1 MRRHSKAGD
10 GPRRRK
16 TAPKR
21 SHAPKPARRR
31 RSAAPGPAA
40 KIARLRRELN
50 EASELQK
57 ATSEVLRVIASSTGD
72 LERVFETILAN
83 AVRICDAANGAINRW
98 DGEILQLVAT
108 HNMPPAFAEA
118 RKLVPYRPDENSA
131 SGRLL
136 MHKALVHIPDLAADR
151 AYAARSPTTVAAV
164 ELAGVRTTLAVPM
177 FKDNELV
184 GSFTVGRREVR
195 PFTDKQIEIVQNFAA
210 QAVIAVEN
218 ARLLNELRQRTDE
231 LGRSVADLQR
241 ERDNKLMNLEAMAAS
256 IGHEVRQ
263 PLAGISS
270 NGGAALRFLGHTPPN
285 IEEARLALQRMVKDS
300 HRASQVFD
308 NIRTLFGKADQ
319 GHEPIDVN
327 ELALGV
333 LQALREELKD
343 HRITTQ
349 AELTSQLPFVMGHRG
364 QLQEVFINLVHNA
377 IEAMDA
383 VDGDDRILRV
393 RAERHGGNAI
403 IVAVEDS
410 GPGIDPQQLKTI
422 FDAFITTKPNGL
434 GLGLAICRLI
444 IERHKGQPFGRA
456 GRAARLGVSHRPACR
471 NAGCRM
477 NAEAQP
483 IVLVIDDDAPLREA
497 LSSLFR
503 SVGLQVKTFGSAPG
517 ISAKRRAGRP
527 ELPGARRPIAG
538 PERARFPGRTRQG
551 QYPYSDR
558 VHDRPRRYSDDR
570 AGDESGRGG
579 VPAQAVSR
587 SGHAGCR
594 ANRPGAGP
602 QPAQKRG
609 RHLQAEGKL
618 STRSPRA
625 SRRSWATSPPA

>member
-1 MRRHSKAGD
+1 
-10 GPRRRK
+10 
-16 TAPKR
+16 
-21 SHAPKPARRR
+21 
-31 RSAAPGPAA
+31 
-40 KIARLRRELN
+40 
-50 EASELQK
+50 
-57 ATSEVLRVIASSTGD
+57 
-72 LERVFETILAN
+72 
-83 AVRICDAANGAINRW
+83 
-98 DGEILQLVAT
+98 
-108 HNMPPAFAEA
+108 
-118 RKLVPYRPDENSA
+118 
-131 SGRLL
+131 
-136 MHKALVHIPDLAADR
+136 MHKAIVHIPDLAADQ

-177 FKDNELV
+177 LKDNELV

-333 LQALREELKD
+333 LQALREDLKD
-343 HRITTQ
+343 HRVTTQ

-444 IERHKGQPFGRA
+444 IERHKGQLSVA
-456 GRAARLGVSHRPACR
+456 PAEPR
-471 NAGCRM
+471 GSAFR
-477 NAEAQP
+477 
-483 IVLVIDDDAPLREA
+483 IVLPA
-497 LSSLFR
+497 
-503 SVGLQVKTFGSAPG
+503 GMPG
-517 ISAKRRAGRP
+517 VA
-527 ELPGARRPIAG
+527 
-538 PERARFPGRTRQG
+538 
-551 QYPYSDR
+551 
-558 VHDRPRRYSDDR
+558 
-570 AGDESGRGG
+570 
-579 VPAQAVSR
+579 
-587 SGHAGCR
+587 
-594 ANRPGAGP
+594 
-602 QPAQKRG
+602 
-609 RHLQAEGKL
+609 
-618 STRSPRA
+618 
-625 SRRSWATSPPA
+625 

>member
-1 MRRHSKAGD
+1 MRRHSKAGSD
-10 GPRRRK
+10 PRRRK

-31 RSAAPGPAA
+31 SAAPSPAA
-40 KIARLRRELN
+40 KVARLRRELN

-72 LERVFETILAN
+72 LEGVFATILAN
-83 AVRICDAANGAINRW
+83 AVRVCDAYSGAINRW
-98 DGEILQLVAT
+98 DGETLQLIAT

-118 RKLVPYRPDENSA
+118 RRLAPYRPDENSA

-136 MHKALVHIPDLAADR
+136 MSKSIVHIPDLAADR

-164 ELAGVRTTLAVPM
+164 EQGGIRTTLAIPM
-177 FKDNELV
+177 LKEDELV

-210 QAVIAVEN
+210 KAVIAIEN

-263 PLAGISS
+263 PLAGIAS

-285 IEEARLALQRMVKDS
+285 LDEARLALQRMVKDS

-383 VDGDDRILRV
+383 IDDDQRILRV
-393 RAERHGGNAI
+393 RAERHGGNTI
-403 IVAVEDS
+403 TVAVEDS
-410 GPGIDPQQLKTI
+410 GPGIDPKQLKTI
-422 FDAFITTKPNGL
+422 FDAFITTKPHGL

-444 IERHKGQPFGRA
+444 IERHKGQLSVG
-456 GRAARLGVSHRPACR
+456 PAEPR
-471 NAGCRM
+471 GSAFR
-477 NAEAQP
+477 
-483 IVLVIDDDAPLREA
+483 IVLP
-497 LSSLFR
+497 
-503 SVGLQVKTFGSAPG
+503 
-517 ISAKRRAGRP
+517 AGM
-527 ELPGARRPIAG
+527 
-538 PERARFPGRTRQG
+538 
-551 QYPYSDR
+551 
-558 VHDRPRRYSDDR
+558 
-570 AGDESGRGG
+570 SG
-579 VPAQAVSR
+579 VA
-587 SGHAGCR
+587 
-594 ANRPGAGP
+594 
-602 QPAQKRG
+602 
-609 RHLQAEGKL
+609 
-618 STRSPRA
+618 
-625 SRRSWATSPPA
+625 

>member
-1 MRRHSKAGD
+1 MRRHSKAGSD
-10 GPRRRK
+10 PRRRK
-16 TAPKR
+16 TAPKG

-31 RSAAPGPAA
+31 SAAPSPAA

-72 LERVFETILAN
+72 LEGVFATILAN
-83 AVRICDAANGAINRW
+83 AVRVCDAYSGAINRW
-98 DGEILQLVAT
+98 DGETLQLIAT

-118 RKLVPYRPDENSA
+118 RRLAPYRPDENSA

-136 MHKALVHIPDLAADR
+136 MSKSIVHIPDLAVDR

-164 ELAGVRTTLAVPM
+164 EQGGIRTTLAIPM
-177 FKDNELV
+177 LKEDELV

-210 QAVIAVEN
+210 KAVIAIEN

-308 NIRTLFGKADQ
+308 NIRILFGKADQ

-383 VDGDDRILRV
+383 IDDDQRILRV

-410 GPGIDPQQLKTI
+410 GPGIDPKQLKTI

-444 IERHKGQPFGRA
+444 IERHKGQLSVA
-456 GRAARLGVSHRPACR
+456 PAEPR
-471 NAGCRM
+471 GSAFR
-477 NAEAQP
+477 
-483 IVLVIDDDAPLREA
+483 IVLPA
-497 LSSLFR
+497 
-503 SVGLQVKTFGSAPG
+503 GMPG
-517 ISAKRRAGRP
+517 VA
-527 ELPGARRPIAG
+527 
-538 PERARFPGRTRQG
+538 
-551 QYPYSDR
+551 
-558 VHDRPRRYSDDR
+558 
-570 AGDESGRGG
+570 
-579 VPAQAVSR
+579 
-587 SGHAGCR
+587 
-594 ANRPGAGP
+594 
-602 QPAQKRG
+602 
-609 RHLQAEGKL
+609 
-618 STRSPRA
+618 
-625 SRRSWATSPPA
+625 

>member
-10 GPRRRK
+10 DPRRRK

-21 SHAPKPARRR
+21 SRAPKPARRR
-31 RSAAPGPAA
+31 HSAAPNPTA

-57 ATSEVLRVIASSTGD
+57 ATSEVLRVIASSAGD
-72 LERVFETILAN
+72 LEGVFATILAN
-83 AVRICDAANGAINRW
+83 AVRVCDAYTGAINRW
-98 DGEILQLVAT
+98 DGETLQLVAM
-108 HNMPPAFAEA
+108 HNMPADFAEL
-118 RKLVPYRPDENSA
+118 RKLTPYRADDNSP

-136 MHKALVHIPDLAADR
+136 LHKSIVHIPDLATDQ

-164 ELAGVRTTLAVPM
+164 EQAGVRTTLAIPM
-177 FKDNELV
+177 LKDNELV

-195 PFTDKQIEIVQNFAA
+195 PFTEKQVEIVQNFAA
-210 QAVIAVEN
+210 KAVIAIEN
-218 ARLLNELRQRTDE
+218 ARLLNELRQRTEE

-263 PLAGISS
+263 PLAGIAS
-270 NGGAALRFLGHTPPN
+270 NGGAALRFLGHNPPN
-285 IEEARLALQRMVKDS
+285 LEEARLALHRMVKDS

-327 ELALGV
+327 ELARGV

-343 HRITTQ
+343 HRIATQ
-349 AELTSQLPFVMGHRG
+349 AELKSELPFVMGHRG

-383 VDGDDRILRV
+383 VDDDHRILHV

-403 IVAVEDS
+403 TVAVQDS
-410 GPGIDPQQLKTI
+410 GPGIDPKQLKTI

-444 IERHKGQPFGRA
+444 VERHKGQLSVAPGEPRGSVFR
-456 GRAARLGVSHRPACR
+456 
-471 NAGCRM
+471 
-477 NAEAQP
+477 
-483 IVLVIDDDAPLREA
+483 IVLP
-497 LSSLFR
+497 
-503 SVGLQVKTFGSAPG
+503 
-517 ISAKRRAGRP
+517 AGM
-527 ELPGARRPIAG
+527 PGA
-538 PERARFPGRTRQG
+538 T
-551 QYPYSDR
+551 
-558 VHDRPRRYSDDR
+558 
-570 AGDESGRGG
+570 
-579 VPAQAVSR
+579 
-587 SGHAGCR
+587 
-594 ANRPGAGP
+594 
-602 QPAQKRG
+602 
-609 RHLQAEGKL
+609 
-618 STRSPRA
+618 
-625 SRRSWATSPPA
+625 

>member
-1 MRRHSKAGD
+1 MRRHSKAGE

-16 TAPKR
+16 AAPKR
-21 SHAPKPARRR
+21 SRAPKPARRR
-31 RSAAPGPAA
+31 RSAAPNSAA
-40 KIARLRRELN
+40 MIARLRRELD

-72 LERVFETILAN
+72 LGRVFETILAN

-118 RKLVPYRPDENSA
+118 RKLGPYRPDENSA

-136 MHKALVHIPDLAADR
+136 MHKAIVHIPDLAADQ

-195 PFTDKQIEIVQNFAA
+195 PFADKQIEIVQNFAA

-285 IEEARLALQRMVKDS
+285 IEEARLALHRMVKDS

-308 NIRTLFGKADQ
+308 NIRTLFGKANQ
-319 GHEPIDVN
+319 AHAPIDVN
-327 ELALGV
+327 ELAVAVLDALG
-333 LQALREELKD
+333 EELKV
-343 HRITTQ
+343 HNITTR
-349 AELTSQLPFVMGHRG
+349 AELKAELPLVMGHSG
-364 QLQEVFINLVHNA
+364 QLQQVFINLVRNA

-383 VDGDDRILRV
+383 FKDGRRLLQLRSARDGD
-393 RAERHGGNAI
+393 GT
-403 IVAVEDS
+403 IVVEVEDC
-410 GPGIDPQQLKTI
+410 GPGIDPGRLANV
-422 FDAFITTKPNGL
+422 FDAFITTKPHGM
-434 GLGLAICRLI
+434 GLGLAICRMI
-444 IERHKGQPFGRA
+444 VERHHGKLAVAP
-456 GRAARLGVSHRPACR
+456 
-471 NAGCRM
+471 
-477 NAEAQP
+477 AQP
-483 IVLVIDDDAPLREA
+483 SGSI
-497 LSSLFR
+497 F
-503 SVGLQVKTFGSAPG
+503 SVV
-517 ISAKRRAGRP
+517 
-527 ELPGARRPIAG
+527 LPGA
-538 PERARFPGRTRQG
+538 
-551 QYPYSDR
+551 
-558 VHDRPRRYSDDR
+558 
-570 AGDESGRGG
+570 
-579 VPAQAVSR
+579 
-587 SGHAGCR
+587 
-594 ANRPGAGP
+594 PGA
-602 QPAQKRG
+602 
-609 RHLQAEGKL
+609 
-618 STRSPRA
+618 A
-625 SRRSWATSPPA
+625 S

>member
-1 MRRHSKAGD
+1 MRRHSKAGSD
-10 GPRRRK
+10 PRRRK

-31 RSAAPGPAA
+31 SAAPSPAA
-40 KIARLRRELN
+40 KVARLRRELN

-72 LERVFETILAN
+72 LEGVFATILAN
-83 AVRICDAANGAINRW
+83 AVRVCDAYSGAINRW
-98 DGEILQLVAT
+98 DGETLQLIAT

-118 RKLVPYRPDENSA
+118 RRLAPCRPDENSA

-136 MHKALVHIPDLAADR
+136 MSKSIVHIPDLAADR

-164 ELAGVRTTLAVPM
+164 EQGGIRTTLAIPM
-177 FKDNELV
+177 LKEDELV

-210 QAVIAVEN
+210 KAVIAIEN

-263 PLAGISS
+263 PLAGIAS

-285 IEEARLALQRMVKDS
+285 LDEARLALQRMVKDS

-383 VDGDDRILRV
+383 IDDDQRILRV
-393 RAERHGGNAI
+393 RAERHGGNTI
-403 IVAVEDS
+403 TVAVEDS
-410 GPGIDPQQLKTI
+410 GPGIDPKQLKTI
-422 FDAFITTKPNGL
+422 FDAFITTKPHGL

-444 IERHKGQPFGRA
+444 IERHKGQLSVG
-456 GRAARLGVSHRPACR
+456 PAEPR
-471 NAGCRM
+471 GSAFR
-477 NAEAQP
+477 
-483 IVLVIDDDAPLREA
+483 IVLP
-497 LSSLFR
+497 
-503 SVGLQVKTFGSAPG
+503 
-517 ISAKRRAGRP
+517 AGM
-527 ELPGARRPIAG
+527 
-538 PERARFPGRTRQG
+538 
-551 QYPYSDR
+551 
-558 VHDRPRRYSDDR
+558 
-570 AGDESGRGG
+570 SG
-579 VPAQAVSR
+579 VA
-587 SGHAGCR
+587 
-594 ANRPGAGP
+594 
-602 QPAQKRG
+602 
-609 RHLQAEGKL
+609 
-618 STRSPRA
+618 
-625 SRRSWATSPPA
+625 

>member
-1 MRRHSKAGD
+1 MRRHSKAGSN
-10 GPRRRK
+10 PRRRK

-21 SHAPKPARRR
+21 RHAPKPARRR
-31 RSAAPGPAA
+31 SAAPSPAA

-72 LERVFETILAN
+72 LEGVFATILAN
-83 AVRICDAANGAINRW
+83 AVRVCDAYSGAINRW
-98 DGEILQLVAT
+98 DGETLQLIAT

-118 RKLVPYRPDENSA
+118 RRLAPYRPDENSA

-136 MHKALVHIPDLAADR
+136 MSKSIVHIPDLAADR

-164 ELAGVRTTLAVPM
+164 EQGGIRTTLAIPM
-177 FKDNELV
+177 LKEDELV

-210 QAVIAVEN
+210 KAVIAIEN

-263 PLAGISS
+263 PLAGIAS

-285 IEEARLALQRMVKDS
+285 LDEARLALQRMVKDS

-383 VDGDDRILRV
+383 IDDDQRILRV

-403 IVAVEDS
+403 TVAVEDS
-410 GPGIDPQQLKTI
+410 GPGIDPKQLKTI
-422 FDAFITTKPNGL
+422 FDAFITTKPHGL

-444 IERHKGQPFGRA
+444 IERHKGQLSVG
-456 GRAARLGVSHRPACR
+456 PAEPR
-471 NAGCRM
+471 GSAFR
-477 NAEAQP
+477 
-483 IVLVIDDDAPLREA
+483 IVLP
-497 LSSLFR
+497 
-503 SVGLQVKTFGSAPG
+503 
-517 ISAKRRAGRP
+517 AGM
-527 ELPGARRPIAG
+527 AG
-538 PERARFPGRTRQG
+538 VA
-551 QYPYSDR
+551 
-558 VHDRPRRYSDDR
+558 
-570 AGDESGRGG
+570 
-579 VPAQAVSR
+579 
-587 SGHAGCR
+587 
-594 ANRPGAGP
+594 
-602 QPAQKRG
+602 
-609 RHLQAEGKL
+609 
-618 STRSPRA
+618 
-625 SRRSWATSPPA
+625 

>member
-10 GPRRRK
+10 SPRRRK
-16 TAPKR
+16 AAPKR
-21 SHAPKPARRR
+21 GRAPKPARRR
-31 RSAAPGPAA
+31 RHSGPNPAA
-40 KIARLRRELN
+40 KIARLKRELN

-83 AVRICDAANGAINRW
+83 AVRISDAANGAINRW

-136 MHKALVHIPDLAADR
+136 LHKAIVHIPDLAADR

-195 PFTDKQIEIVQNFAA
+195 PFTEKQIDIVQNFAA

-285 IEEARLALQRMVKDS
+285 LEEARLALQRMVKDS

-308 NIRTLFGKADQ
+308 NIRILFGKADQ

-377 IEAMDA
+377 IEAMA
-383 VDGDDRILRV
+383 AIDDDQRILRV

-403 IVAVEDS
+403 TVAVEDS

-444 IERHKGQPFGRA
+444 IERHKGQLSVA
-456 GRAARLGVSHRPACR
+456 S
-471 NAGCRM
+471 
-477 NAEAQP
+477 AEPRGSAFR
-483 IVLVIDDDAPLREA
+483 IVLPA
-497 LSSLFR
+497 
-503 SVGLQVKTFGSAPG
+503 GMPG
-517 ISAKRRAGRP
+517 VA
-527 ELPGARRPIAG
+527 
-538 PERARFPGRTRQG
+538 
-551 QYPYSDR
+551 
-558 VHDRPRRYSDDR
+558 
-570 AGDESGRGG
+570 
-579 VPAQAVSR
+579 
-587 SGHAGCR
+587 
-594 ANRPGAGP
+594 
-602 QPAQKRG
+602 
-609 RHLQAEGKL
+609 
-618 STRSPRA
+618 
-625 SRRSWATSPPA
+625 

>member
-1 MRRHSKAGD
+1 MRRHSKAGSD
-10 GPRRRK
+10 PRRRK

-31 RSAAPGPAA
+31 SAAPSPAA
-40 KIARLRRELN
+40 KVARLRRELN

-72 LERVFETILAN
+72 LEGVFATILAN
-83 AVRICDAANGAINRW
+83 AVRVCDAYSGAINRW
-98 DGEILQLVAT
+98 DGETLQLIAT

-118 RKLVPYRPDENSA
+118 RRLAPYRPDENSA

-136 MHKALVHIPDLAADR
+136 MSKSIVHIPDLAADR

-164 ELAGVRTTLAVPM
+164 EQGGIRTTLAIPM
-177 FKDNELV
+177 LKEDELV

-195 PFTDKQIEIVQNFAA
+195 PFTNKQIEIVQNFAA
-210 QAVIAVEN
+210 KAVIAIEN

-263 PLAGISS
+263 PLAGIAS

-285 IEEARLALQRMVKDS
+285 LDEARLALQRMVKDS

-383 VDGDDRILRV
+383 IDDDQRILRV
-393 RAERHGGNAI
+393 RAERHGGNTI
-403 IVAVEDS
+403 TVAVEDS
-410 GPGIDPQQLKTI
+410 GPGIDPKQLKTI
-422 FDAFITTKPNGL
+422 FDAFITTKPHGL

-444 IERHKGQPFGRA
+444 IERHKGQLSVG
-456 GRAARLGVSHRPACR
+456 PAEPR
-471 NAGCRM
+471 GSAFR
-477 NAEAQP
+477 
-483 IVLVIDDDAPLREA
+483 IVLP
-497 LSSLFR
+497 
-503 SVGLQVKTFGSAPG
+503 
-517 ISAKRRAGRP
+517 AGM
-527 ELPGARRPIAG
+527 
-538 PERARFPGRTRQG
+538 
-551 QYPYSDR
+551 
-558 VHDRPRRYSDDR
+558 
-570 AGDESGRGG
+570 SG
-579 VPAQAVSR
+579 VA
-587 SGHAGCR
+587 
-594 ANRPGAGP
+594 
-602 QPAQKRG
+602 
-609 RHLQAEGKL
+609 
-618 STRSPRA
+618 
-625 SRRSWATSPPA
+625 

>member
-1 MRRHSKAGD
+1 MRRHSKAGSD
-10 GPRRRK
+10 PRRRK

-31 RSAAPGPAA
+31 SAAPSPAA
-40 KIARLRRELN
+40 KVARLRRELN

-72 LERVFETILAN
+72 LEGVFATILAN
-83 AVRICDAANGAINRW
+83 AVRVCDAYSGAINRW
-98 DGEILQLVAT
+98 DGETLQLIAT

-118 RKLVPYRPDENSA
+118 RRLAPCRPDENSA

-136 MHKALVHIPDLAADR
+136 MSKSIVHIPDLAADR

-164 ELAGVRTTLAVPM
+164 EQGGIRTTLAIPM
-177 FKDNELV
+177 LKEDELV

-210 QAVIAVEN
+210 KAVIAIEN

-263 PLAGISS
+263 PLAGIAS

-285 IEEARLALQRMVKDS
+285 LDEARLALQRMVKDS

-383 VDGDDRILRV
+383 IDDDQRILRV
-393 RAERHGGNAI
+393 RAERHGGNTI
-403 IVAVEDS
+403 TVAVEDS
-410 GPGIDPQQLKTI
+410 GPGIDPKQLKTI
-422 FDAFITTKPNGL
+422 FDAFITTKPHGL

-444 IERHKGQPFGRA
+444 IERHKGQLSVG
-456 GRAARLGVSHRPACR
+456 PAEPR
-471 NAGCRM
+471 GSAFR
-477 NAEAQP
+477 
-483 IVLVIDDDAPLREA
+483 IVLPT
-497 LSSLFR
+497 
-503 SVGLQVKTFGSAPG
+503 GM
-517 ISAKRRAGRP
+517 
-527 ELPGARRPIAG
+527 
-538 PERARFPGRTRQG
+538 
-551 QYPYSDR
+551 
-558 VHDRPRRYSDDR
+558 
-570 AGDESGRGG
+570 SG
-579 VPAQAVSR
+579 VA
-587 SGHAGCR
+587 
-594 ANRPGAGP
+594 
-602 QPAQKRG
+602 
-609 RHLQAEGKL
+609 
-618 STRSPRA
+618 
-625 SRRSWATSPPA
+625 

>member
-1 MRRHSKAGD
+1 M
-10 GPRRRK
+10 
-16 TAPKR
+16 
-21 SHAPKPARRR
+21 
-31 RSAAPGPAA
+31 
-40 KIARLRRELN
+40 IARLKRELN

-57 ATSEVLRVIASSTGD
+57 ATSDVLRVIASSTGD
-72 LERVFETILAN
+72 IERVFETILAN
-83 AVRICDAANGAINRW
+83 AVRVCDAYSGAINRW
-98 DGEILQLVAT
+98 DGETLQLIAT
-108 HNMPPAFAEA
+108 HNMPPAFAELRMLA
-118 RKLVPYRPDENSA
+118 PHPDENSA

-136 MHKALVHIPDLAADR
+136 LHKSIVHIPDLAADR

-164 ELAGVRTTLAVPM
+164 ELGGVRTTLAVPM
-177 FKDNELV
+177 LKEEELI

-195 PFTDKQIEIVQNFAA
+195 PFTAKQIEIVQNFAA
-210 QAVIAVEN
+210 KAVIVVEN

-285 IEEARLALQRMVKDS
+285 LEEARLALQRMVKDS

-377 IEAMDA
+377 IEAMA
-383 VDGDDRILRV
+383 AIDDDQRILRV

-403 IVAVEDS
+403 TVAVEDS

-444 IERHKGQPFGRA
+444 IERHKGQLSVA
-456 GRAARLGVSHRPACR
+456 PAEPR
-471 NAGCRM
+471 GSAFR
-477 NAEAQP
+477 
-483 IVLVIDDDAPLREA
+483 IVLP
-497 LSSLFR
+497 
-503 SVGLQVKTFGSAPG
+503 
-517 ISAKRRAGRP
+517 AGM
-527 ELPGARRPIAG
+527 AG
-538 PERARFPGRTRQG
+538 VA
-551 QYPYSDR
+551 
-558 VHDRPRRYSDDR
+558 
-570 AGDESGRGG
+570 
-579 VPAQAVSR
+579 
-587 SGHAGCR
+587 
-594 ANRPGAGP
+594 
-602 QPAQKRG
+602 
-609 RHLQAEGKL
+609 
-618 STRSPRA
+618 
-625 SRRSWATSPPA
+625 

>member
-1 MRRHSKAGD
+1 MRRHSKAGSD
-10 GPRRRK
+10 QRRRK

-31 RSAAPGPAA
+31 SAAPSPAA
-40 KIARLRRELN
+40 KVARLRRELN

-72 LERVFETILAN
+72 LEGVFATILAN
-83 AVRICDAANGAINRW
+83 AVRVCDAYSGAINRW
-98 DGEILQLVAT
+98 DGETLQLIAT

-118 RKLVPYRPDENSA
+118 RRLAPYRPDENSA

-136 MHKALVHIPDLAADR
+136 MSKSIVHIPDLAADR

-164 ELAGVRTTLAVPM
+164 EQGGIRTTLAIPM
-177 FKDNELV
+177 LKEDELV

-210 QAVIAVEN
+210 KAVIAIEN

-263 PLAGISS
+263 PLAGIAS

-285 IEEARLALQRMVKDS
+285 LDEARLALQRMVKDS

-383 VDGDDRILRV
+383 IDDDQRILRV
-393 RAERHGGNAI
+393 RAERHGGNTI
-403 IVAVEDS
+403 TVAVEDS
-410 GPGIDPQQLKTI
+410 GPGIDPKQLKTI
-422 FDAFITTKPNGL
+422 FDAFITTKPHGL

-444 IERHKGQPFGRA
+444 IERHKGQLSVG
-456 GRAARLGVSHRPACR
+456 PAEPR
-471 NAGCRM
+471 GSAFR
-477 NAEAQP
+477 
-483 IVLVIDDDAPLREA
+483 IVLP
-497 LSSLFR
+497 
-503 SVGLQVKTFGSAPG
+503 
-517 ISAKRRAGRP
+517 AGM
-527 ELPGARRPIAG
+527 
-538 PERARFPGRTRQG
+538 
-551 QYPYSDR
+551 
-558 VHDRPRRYSDDR
+558 
-570 AGDESGRGG
+570 SG
-579 VPAQAVSR
+579 VA
-587 SGHAGCR
+587 
-594 ANRPGAGP
+594 
-602 QPAQKRG
+602 
-609 RHLQAEGKL
+609 
-618 STRSPRA
+618 
-625 SRRSWATSPPA
+625 

>member
-1 MRRHSKAGD
+1 MRRHSKAGSD
-10 GPRRRK
+10 PRRRK

-31 RSAAPGPAA
+31 SAAPSPAA
-40 KIARLRRELN
+40 KVARLRRELN

-72 LERVFETILAN
+72 LEGVFATILAN
-83 AVRICDAANGAINRW
+83 AVRVCDAYSGAINRW
-98 DGEILQLVAT
+98 DGETLQLIAT

-118 RKLVPYRPDENSA
+118 RRLAPYRPDENSA

-136 MHKALVHIPDLAADR
+136 MSKSIVHIPDLAADR

-164 ELAGVRTTLAVPM
+164 EQGGIRTTLAIPM
-177 FKDNELV
+177 LKEDELV

-210 QAVIAVEN
+210 KAVIAIEN

-263 PLAGISS
+263 PLAGIAS

-285 IEEARLALQRMVKDS
+285 LDEARLALQRMVKDS

-383 VDGDDRILRV
+383 IDDDQRILRV
-393 RAERHGGNAI
+393 RAERLGGNTI
-403 IVAVEDS
+403 TVAVEDS
-410 GPGIDPQQLKTI
+410 GPGIDPKQLKTI
-422 FDAFITTKPNGL
+422 FDAFITTKPHGL

-444 IERHKGQPFGRA
+444 IERHKGQLSVGP
-456 GRAARLGVSHRPACR
+456 AAPRGSAFR
-471 NAGCRM
+471 
-477 NAEAQP
+477 
-483 IVLVIDDDAPLREA
+483 IVLP
-497 LSSLFR
+497 
-503 SVGLQVKTFGSAPG
+503 
-517 ISAKRRAGRP
+517 AGM
-527 ELPGARRPIAG
+527 
-538 PERARFPGRTRQG
+538 
-551 QYPYSDR
+551 
-558 VHDRPRRYSDDR
+558 
-570 AGDESGRGG
+570 SG
-579 VPAQAVSR
+579 VA
-587 SGHAGCR
+587 
-594 ANRPGAGP
+594 
-602 QPAQKRG
+602 
-609 RHLQAEGKL
+609 
-618 STRSPRA
+618 
-625 SRRSWATSPPA
+625 

>member
-21 SHAPKPARRR
+21 SHASKPARRR
-31 RSAAPGPAA
+31 RSSAPSPAV
-40 KIARLRRELN
+40 KIARLRRELD

-57 ATSEVLRVIASSTGD
+57 ATSEVLHVIASSTGD
-72 LERVFETILAN
+72 LERLFETILAN
-83 AVRICDAANGAINRW
+83 AVRVCDAANGAINRW
-98 DGEILQLVAT
+98 DGETLQLVAT
-108 HNMPPAFAEA
+108 HNLPPAFAEA
-118 RKLVPYRPDENSA
+118 RKLAPHPDENSA

-136 MHKALVHIPDLAADR
+136 LHKTIVHIHDLAADR
-151 AYAARSPTTVAAV
+151 AYAARNPTTIAAV
-164 ELAGVRTTLAVPM
+164 ELGGVRTTLAIPM

-195 PFTDKQIEIVQNFAA
+195 PFTDKQIDIVQNFAA

-319 GHEPIDVN
+319 SHEPIDVN

-333 LQALREELKD
+333 LQALREDLKD
-343 HRITTQ
+343 HRVTTQ

-383 VDGDDRILRV
+383 VAGDDRILRV

-444 IERHKGQPFGRA
+444 VERHKGQLTVARA
-456 GRAARLGVSHRPACR
+456 EPRGTAFR
-471 NAGCRM
+471 
-477 NAEAQP
+477 
-483 IVLVIDDDAPLREA
+483 IVLPA
-497 LSSLFR
+497 
-503 SVGLQVKTFGSAPG
+503 GMPG
-517 ISAKRRAGRP
+517 VA
-527 ELPGARRPIAG
+527 
-538 PERARFPGRTRQG
+538 
-551 QYPYSDR
+551 
-558 VHDRPRRYSDDR
+558 
-570 AGDESGRGG
+570 
-579 VPAQAVSR
+579 
-587 SGHAGCR
+587 
-594 ANRPGAGP
+594 
-602 QPAQKRG
+602 
-609 RHLQAEGKL
+609 
-618 STRSPRA
+618 
-625 SRRSWATSPPA
+625 

>member
-1 MRRHSKAGD
+1 MRRHSKAGSD
-10 GPRRRK
+10 PRRRK

-31 RSAAPGPAA
+31 SAAPSPAA

-72 LERVFETILAN
+72 LEGVFATILAN
-83 AVRICDAANGAINRW
+83 AVRVCDAYSGAINRW
-98 DGEILQLVAT
+98 DGETLQLIAT

-118 RKLVPYRPDENSA
+118 RRLAPYRPDENSA

-136 MHKALVHIPDLAADR
+136 MSKSIVHIPDLAADR

-164 ELAGVRTTLAVPM
+164 EQGGIRTTLAIPM
-177 FKDNELV
+177 LKEDELV

-210 QAVIAVEN
+210 KAVIAIEN

-263 PLAGISS
+263 PLAGIAS

-285 IEEARLALQRMVKDS
+285 LDEARLALQRMVKDS

-383 VDGDDRILRV
+383 IDDDQRILRV

-403 IVAVEDS
+403 TVAVEDS
-410 GPGIDPQQLKTI
+410 GPGIDPKQLKTI
-422 FDAFITTKPNGL
+422 FDAFITTKPHGL

-444 IERHKGQPFGRA
+444 IERHKGQLSVG
-456 GRAARLGVSHRPACR
+456 PAEPR
-471 NAGCRM
+471 GSAFR
-477 NAEAQP
+477 
-483 IVLVIDDDAPLREA
+483 IVLP
-497 LSSLFR
+497 
-503 SVGLQVKTFGSAPG
+503 
-517 ISAKRRAGRP
+517 AGM
-527 ELPGARRPIAG
+527 
-538 PERARFPGRTRQG
+538 
-551 QYPYSDR
+551 
-558 VHDRPRRYSDDR
+558 
-570 AGDESGRGG
+570 SG
-579 VPAQAVSR
+579 VA
-587 SGHAGCR
+587 
-594 ANRPGAGP
+594 
-602 QPAQKRG
+602 
-609 RHLQAEGKL
+609 
-618 STRSPRA
+618 
-625 SRRSWATSPPA
+625 

>member
-16 TAPKR
+16 TAPKHSR
-21 SHAPKPARRR
+21 APKPARRR
-31 RSAAPGPAA
+31 RSAAPSPAA
-40 KIARLRRELN
+40 TITRLRRDLD

-57 ATSEVLRVIASSTGD
+57 ATSEVLRVIASSTGG
-72 LERVFETILAN
+72 LERLFETILAN
-83 AVRICDAANGAINRW
+83 AVRVCDAYNGAINRW
-98 DGEILQLVAT
+98 DGETLQLVAT

-118 RKLVPYRPDENSA
+118 RKLVPYRPNDNSA

-136 MHKALVHIPDLAADR
+136 LHKAIVHIPDLAADQ

-285 IEEARLALQRMVKDS
+285 IAEARLALQRMVKDS

-333 LQALREELKD
+333 LQALREDLKD
-343 HRITTQ
+343 HRVTTQ

-383 VDGDDRILRV
+383 VAGDDRILRV

-403 IVAVEDS
+403 MVAVEDS

-444 IERHKGQPFGRA
+444 IERHKGQLSVA
-456 GRAARLGVSHRPACR
+456 PAEPHGSAFR
-471 NAGCRM
+471 
-477 NAEAQP
+477 
-483 IVLVIDDDAPLREA
+483 IVLPA
-497 LSSLFR
+497 
-503 SVGLQVKTFGSAPG
+503 G
-517 ISAKRRAGRP
+517 IS
-527 ELPGARRPIAG
+527 
-538 PERARFPGRTRQG
+538 
-551 QYPYSDR
+551 
-558 VHDRPRRYSDDR
+558 
-570 AGDESGRGG
+570 G
-579 VPAQAVSR
+579 VA
-587 SGHAGCR
+587 
-594 ANRPGAGP
+594 
-602 QPAQKRG
+602 
-609 RHLQAEGKL
+609 
-618 STRSPRA
+618 
-625 SRRSWATSPPA
+625 

>member
-1 MRRHSKAGD
+1 MRRHAKAGV

-21 SHAPKPARRR
+21 SHAPKPVRRR
-31 RSAAPGPAA
+31 RSAASGPAA
-40 KIARLRRELN
+40 KIVRLRRELN
-50 EASELQK
+50 AASELQK

-72 LERVFETILAN
+72 IERVFETILAN
-83 AVRICDAANGAINRW
+83 AVRVCDAYSGAINRW
-98 DGEILQLVAT
+98 DGETLQLIAT
-108 HNMPPAFAEA
+108 HNMPPAFAELRMLA
-118 RKLVPYRPDENSA
+118 PHPDENSA

-136 MHKALVHIPDLAADR
+136 LHKSIVHIPDLAADR

-164 ELAGVRTTLAVPM
+164 ELGGVRTTLAVPM
-177 FKDNELV
+177 LKEDELI

-195 PFTDKQIEIVQNFAA
+195 PFTAKQIEIVQNFAA
-210 QAVIAVEN
+210 KAVIVVEN

-285 IEEARLALQRMVKDS
+285 LEEARLALQRMVKDS

-383 VDGDDRILRV
+383 IDDDQRILRV
-393 RAERHGGNAI
+393 RAERHGGNTI
-403 IVAVEDS
+403 TVAVEDS
-410 GPGIDPQQLKTI
+410 GPGIDPKQLKTI
-422 FDAFITTKPNGL
+422 FDAFITTKPHGL

-444 IERHKGQPFGRA
+444 IERHKGQLSVG
-456 GRAARLGVSHRPACR
+456 PAEPR
-471 NAGCRM
+471 GSAFR
-477 NAEAQP
+477 
-483 IVLVIDDDAPLREA
+483 IVLP
-497 LSSLFR
+497 
-503 SVGLQVKTFGSAPG
+503 
-517 ISAKRRAGRP
+517 AGM
-527 ELPGARRPIAG
+527 
-538 PERARFPGRTRQG
+538 
-551 QYPYSDR
+551 
-558 VHDRPRRYSDDR
+558 
-570 AGDESGRGG
+570 SG
-579 VPAQAVSR
+579 VA
-587 SGHAGCR
+587 
-594 ANRPGAGP
+594 
-602 QPAQKRG
+602 
-609 RHLQAEGKL
+609 
-618 STRSPRA
+618 
-625 SRRSWATSPPA
+625 

>member
-10 GPRRRK
+10 DPRRRK

-21 SHAPKPARRR
+21 SRARKPARRR
-31 RSAAPGPAA
+31 RSAAPNPTA
-40 KIARLRRELN
+40 KIVRLRRELN
-50 EASELQK
+50 AASELQK

-72 LERVFETILAN
+72 LERVFATILAN
-83 AVRICDAANGAINRW
+83 AVRVCDAATGAINRW
-98 DGEILQLVAT
+98 DGETLQLVAM
-108 HNMPPAFAEA
+108 HNLPPDFAEL
-118 RKLVPYRPDENSA
+118 RKLTPYRSDDNSP

-136 MHKALVHIPDLAADR
+136 MHKSIVHIPDLAADR

-164 ELAGVRTTLAVPM
+164 EQAGVRTTLAIPM
-177 FKDNELV
+177 LKDSELV
-184 GSFTVGRREVR
+184 GSFTVGRRDVR
-195 PFTDKQIEIVQNFAA
+195 PFTEKQIEIVQNFAA
-210 QAVIAVEN
+210 KAVIAIEN

-263 PLAGISS
+263 PLAGIAS
-270 NGGAALRFLGHTPPN
+270 NGGAALRFLGHNPPN
-285 IEEARLALQRMVKDS
+285 LEEARLALHRMVKDS

-364 QLQEVFINLVHNA
+364 QLQEVFINLMHNA

-383 VDGDDRILRV
+383 VDDDHRILHV
-393 RAERHGGNAI
+393 RAERHDGNAI
-403 IVAVEDS
+403 SVAVQDS
-410 GPGIDPQQLKTI
+410 GPGIDPKQLKTI

-444 IERHKGQPFGRA
+444 VERHKGQLSVAPGEPRGSVFR
-456 GRAARLGVSHRPACR
+456 
-471 NAGCRM
+471 
-477 NAEAQP
+477 
-483 IVLVIDDDAPLREA
+483 IVLPA
-497 LSSLFR
+497 
-503 SVGLQVKTFGSAPG
+503 GMPG
-517 ISAKRRAGRP
+517 V
-527 ELPGARRPIAG
+527 
-538 PERARFPGRTRQG
+538 T
-551 QYPYSDR
+551 
-558 VHDRPRRYSDDR
+558 
-570 AGDESGRGG
+570 
-579 VPAQAVSR
+579 
-587 SGHAGCR
+587 
-594 ANRPGAGP
+594 
-602 QPAQKRG
+602 
-609 RHLQAEGKL
+609 
-618 STRSPRA
+618 
-625 SRRSWATSPPA
+625 

>member
-1 MRRHSKAGD
+1 MRRHSKAGSD
-10 GPRRRK
+10 PRRRK

-31 RSAAPGPAA
+31 SAAPSPAA

-72 LERVFETILAN
+72 LEGVFATILAN
-83 AVRICDAANGAINRW
+83 AVRVCDAYSGAINRW
-98 DGEILQLVAT
+98 DGETLQLIAT

-118 RKLVPYRPDENSA
+118 RRLAPYRPDENSA

-136 MHKALVHIPDLAADR
+136 MSKSIVHIPDLAADR

-164 ELAGVRTTLAVPM
+164 EQGGIRTTLAIPM
-177 FKDNELV
+177 LKEDELV

-210 QAVIAVEN
+210 KAVIAIEN

-263 PLAGISS
+263 PLAGIAS

-285 IEEARLALQRMVKDS
+285 LDEARLALQRMVKDS

-383 VDGDDRILRV
+383 IDDDQRILRV
-393 RAERHGGNAI
+393 RAERHGGNTI
-403 IVAVEDS
+403 TVAVEDS
-410 GPGIDPQQLKTI
+410 GPGIDPKQLKTI
-422 FDAFITTKPNGL
+422 FDAFITTKPHGL

-444 IERHKGQPFGRA
+444 IERHKGQLSVG
-456 GRAARLGVSHRPACR
+456 PAEPR
-471 NAGCRM
+471 GSAFR
-477 NAEAQP
+477 
-483 IVLVIDDDAPLREA
+483 IVLP
-497 LSSLFR
+497 
-503 SVGLQVKTFGSAPG
+503 
-517 ISAKRRAGRP
+517 AGM
-527 ELPGARRPIAG
+527 
-538 PERARFPGRTRQG
+538 
-551 QYPYSDR
+551 
-558 VHDRPRRYSDDR
+558 
-570 AGDESGRGG
+570 SG
-579 VPAQAVSR
+579 VA
-587 SGHAGCR
+587 
-594 ANRPGAGP
+594 
-602 QPAQKRG
+602 
-609 RHLQAEGKL
+609 
-618 STRSPRA
+618 
-625 SRRSWATSPPA
+625 

>member
-1 MRRHSKAGD
+1 MRRHSKAGSD
-10 GPRRRK
+10 PRRRK

-31 RSAAPGPAA
+31 SAAPSPAA

-72 LERVFETILAN
+72 LEGVFATILAN
-83 AVRICDAANGAINRW
+83 AVRVCDAYSGAINRW
-98 DGEILQLVAT
+98 DGETLQLIAT

-118 RKLVPYRPDENSA
+118 RRLAPYRPDENSA

-136 MHKALVHIPDLAADR
+136 MSKSIVHIPDLAADR

-164 ELAGVRTTLAVPM
+164 EQGGIRTTLAIPM
-177 FKDNELV
+177 LKEDELV
-184 GSFTVGRREVR
+184 GSFTVGRQEVR
-195 PFTDKQIEIVQNFAA
+195 PFTNKQIEIVQNFAA
-210 QAVIAVEN
+210 KAVIAIEN

-263 PLAGISS
+263 PLAGIAS

-285 IEEARLALQRMVKDS
+285 LDEARLALQRMVKDS

-383 VDGDDRILRV
+383 IDDDQRILRV
-393 RAERHGGNAI
+393 RAERLGGNTI
-403 IVAVEDS
+403 TVAVEDS
-410 GPGIDPQQLKTI
+410 GPGIDPKQLKTI
-422 FDAFITTKPNGL
+422 FDAFITTKPHGL

-444 IERHKGQPFGRA
+444 IERHKGQLSVG
-456 GRAARLGVSHRPACR
+456 PAEPR
-471 NAGCRM
+471 GSAFR
-477 NAEAQP
+477 
-483 IVLVIDDDAPLREA
+483 IVLP
-497 LSSLFR
+497 
-503 SVGLQVKTFGSAPG
+503 
-517 ISAKRRAGRP
+517 AGM
-527 ELPGARRPIAG
+527 
-538 PERARFPGRTRQG
+538 
-551 QYPYSDR
+551 
-558 VHDRPRRYSDDR
+558 
-570 AGDESGRGG
+570 SG
-579 VPAQAVSR
+579 VA
-587 SGHAGCR
+587 
-594 ANRPGAGP
+594 
-602 QPAQKRG
+602 
-609 RHLQAEGKL
+609 
-618 STRSPRA
+618 
-625 SRRSWATSPPA
+625 